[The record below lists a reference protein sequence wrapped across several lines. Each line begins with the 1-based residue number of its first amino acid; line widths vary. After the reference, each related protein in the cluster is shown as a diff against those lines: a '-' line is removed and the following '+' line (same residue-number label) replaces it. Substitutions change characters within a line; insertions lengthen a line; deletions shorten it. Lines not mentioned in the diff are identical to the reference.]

1 MGACATRKQQI
12 KIKQDMRKSV
22 IVTLVVCSL
31 VVLSGVTGRAG
42 TLSDIDVFFKY
53 LSGQTATYTGYFD
66 IKSKYSS
73 ALETVTD
80 AQAWFLVLDDQWFDP
95 NEKVA
100 VVDKPFVGSSYA
112 SFNILGGKVSGD
124 ALVTLDTTGTLK
136 YTLRRTEGDFLAL
149 AAKLY
154 VETCPRAVPDGGTIL
169 MLLGAALAGIESLRR
184 KMARTNTQRRSAY
197 HQGLV

>member
-1 MGACATRKQQI
+1 
-12 KIKQDMRKSV
+12 MRKSV
-22 IVTLVVCSL
+22 FIALAASSL
-31 VVLSGVTGRAG
+31 IVLSGVTGRAG
-42 TLSDIDVFFKY
+42 TLWDIDVFYNY

-66 IKSKYSS
+66 IKSKYNS

-100 VVDKPFVGSSYA
+100 VDLGDKPFVGSSYA

-154 VETCPRAVPDGGTIL
+154 VETCPRAVPDGGTTL
-169 MLLGAALAGIESLRR
+169 MLLGAALAGIEPLRR

>member
-1 MGACATRKQQI
+1 MVCGACATRKQQI

-66 IKSKYSS
+66 INSKYNS
-73 ALETVTD
+73 ALET
-80 AQAWFLVLDDQWFDP
+80 
-95 NEKVA
+95 
-100 VVDKPFVGSSYA
+100 SYT
-112 SFNILGGKVSGD
+112 SFNILGSQVTGD
-124 ALVTLDTTGTLK
+124 AWVTLDSIGTPK

-149 AAKLY
+149 VAKLY
-154 VETCPRAVPDGGTIL
+154 VETCPKAVPDGGATL
-169 MLLGAALAGIESLRR
+169 MLLGVALAGIEPLRR
-184 KMARTNTQRRSAY
+184 RMSRRNTEPSRA
-197 HQGLV
+197 